1 MVLVPVDFPGD
12 ESNLIIKFHLKM
24 NYNFFLLE
32 SLPML
37 SIYYHCFKDTDMRLM
52 KMSLIYDQ
60 KIIFK
65 CE

>member
-1 MVLVPVDFPGD
+1 MVLVPVDFPVD

-37 SIYYHCFKDTDMRLM
+37 SIYYHCFEDTDMRLM
-52 KMSLIYDQ
+52 KMSLIYDP